1 VLITTDQFATDARM
15 ASEDVGMP
23 KLRMVVLPA
32 SDWYRSRIDAKMSG
46 DLAEKYFDRVVD
58 ALTRPLSQEE
68 AKPKP
73 KVKQPAPP
81 SFKVTADSYDMA
93 VDAATRLFMEKR
105 MSDGLPVVPPT
116 KKMVDW
122 MLTGTNRRP
131 DEVIGTLPPRK
142 GTVTIQKIAIN
153 AVMAGARPEYLPAII
168 AAVEGLADPNFDG
181 TWWRMSTSSSFP
193 AIIVSG
199 PLGDELKMNSGM
211 GLLGYGF
218 RANATI
224 GRAVQ
229 LVTLNMGQ
237 TWPDINDM
245 AATGRINSYT
255 FWTFAED
262 PGSPWESYAEEK
274 GNKPEDTVV
283 MTAVVPA
290 GTMSLIGGGAVAPW
304 TEQGILDGIIR
315 QISNVRGT
323 SPIWTGVWT
332 VVMHPECARRL
343 KAKGMSKKDVQ
354 QFLWEQSKVPFERID
369 QSTIKAIN
377 ECLDA
382 GEFTPGAAP
391 IFREALKPGG
401 KVPVVQTPDYIDIIV
416 AGGTAGYTWIFG
428 GPGPN
433 PHHSVKKVR
442 GATLTQS
449 GK

>member
-1 VLITTDQFATDARM
+1 M
-15 ASEDVGMP
+15 AAEDVGMP

-32 SDWYRSRIDAKMSG
+32 KDWYRSRIDARMSG
-46 DLAEKYFDRVVD
+46 DLAERHFEQVVD
-58 ALTRPLSQEE
+58 ALTRPLASEE

-73 KVKQPAPP
+73 KAKEAIAS
-81 SFKVTADSYDMA
+81 SFKVTASSYDRA
-93 VDAATRLFMEKR
+93 LDSVAQLFMEKQ

-116 KKMVDW
+116 QKAVDW
-122 MLTGTNRRP
+122 MLSGTSRRP

-168 AAVEGLADPNFDG
+168 AAVEGLADPHFDG
-181 TWWRMSTSSSFP
+181 IWWRMSTSSSFP
-193 AIIVSG
+193 AIVVSG
-199 PLGDELKMNSGM
+199 PLAQELKMNSGM

-237 TWPDINDM
+237 TWPDVNDM
-245 AATGRINSYT
+245 AATGRMNSYT

-262 PGSPWESYAEEK
+262 PESPWESYAVEK
-274 GNKPEDTVV
+274 GNKPVDSVV

-290 GTMSLIGGGAVAPW
+290 GMMSLIGGGAVAPW

-323 SPIWTGVWT
+323 TPIWTGTWT

-343 KAKGMSKKDVQ
+343 KDKGMSKKDVQ
-354 QFLWEQSKVPFERID
+354 KFLWEQSKVPVDRID
-369 QSTIKAIN
+369 KATLKAIN

-382 GEFTPGAAP
+382 GEFMPEAVSV
-391 IFREALKPGG
+391 FRDALKPGG
-401 KVPVVQTPDYIDIIV
+401 KMPVVQTPEHIDIIV
-416 AGGTAGYTWIFG
+416 AGGTAGYTWLFG
-428 GPGPN
+428 GSSPN
-433 PHHSVKKVR
+433 PHHSVKKVT
-442 GATLTQS
+442 GATLTKS